1 MRKSLFSKIFSLQLI
16 IAITVIAIIMPT
28 TFVLIGEY
36 FATTQRDDIL
46 QDATHIAKL
55 CEQMNDAPADRA
67 SWQMF
72 KMGIEFVA
80 DDSTVIVMNSNGEIL
95 ASPEKL
101 SGVNI
106 HKLDKDFISGVSEGK
121 RIVKLYS
128 KGETFTEQTI
138 VAIAPVMRIDKV
150 SGNRTF
156 IGAAIAMRSM
166 PQISYIRKRILK
178 IVFFSQ
184 AVAWL
189 LAFIISIFL
198 TRQITKPIKQMR
210 NAAKNIASGNFK
222 ERINIKSKDEIGQ
235 LAQSFN
241 VMIESLEELDT
252 MRSNFI
258 SDVSHELRTPMTIIS
273 GFVEGIVDGT
283 IPESEHEKYLGIVL
297 SETKRLSRLVHE
309 LLEASH
315 LEQGKSVLNKENIDM
330 NRMVT
335 ESMISYEKRL
345 TDKKINVELSLEDGG
360 CFAYADKD
368 SIKRVLVNLIDNA
381 IKFTHENGKIT
392 VKTEDKDERAVI
404 TVENTGDGISKDDL
418 KHIWERFYKT
428 DKSRG
433 MDKKGV
439 GLGLHLVKKIITNH
453 GGEIYAES
461 EEGKYARFVFMLD
474 RGEKIV

>member
-36 FATTQRDDIL
+36 FVTTQRDDIL
-46 QDATHIAKL
+46 QDATHIAQL
-55 CEQMNDAPADRA
+55 CEQMNDAPTDER

-80 DDSTVIVMNSNGEIL
+80 DDSTVIVMNSEGEIL
-95 ASPEKL
+95 ASPEKM

-106 HKLDKDFISGVSEGK
+106 HKLDKEFISGVSGGK
-121 RIVKLYS
+121 RIVKIYA

-138 VAIAPVMRIDKV
+138 VAIAPVMRMDKV

-166 PQISYIRKRILK
+166 PQISYIRTRIVK
-178 IVFFSQ
+178 IIFYSQ
-184 AVAWL
+184 VVAWI
-189 LAFIISIFL
+189 LAFIVSIFL

-210 NAAKNIASGNFK
+210 NAAKSIAAGNFK
-222 ERINIKSKDEIGQ
+222 ERIKIKSKDEIGQ

-283 IPESEHEKYLGIVL
+283 IPETEHEKYLGIVL

-315 LEQGKSVLNKENIDM
+315 LEQGKNALNKENIDM

-335 ESMISYEKRL
+335 ESVIAYEKSL

-360 CFAYADKD
+360 CLAFADKD
-368 SIKRVLVNLIDNA
+368 AIKRVLVNLIDNA
-381 IKFTHENGKIT
+381 IKFTHESGKIT
-392 VKTEDKDERAVI
+392 VKTEDKDGKAVV
-404 TVENTGDGISKDDL
+404 TVENTGDGISKSDL
-418 KHIWERFYKT
+418 RHIWERFYKT